1 MKKLLKKL
9 IKFILILCLIIV
21 GTTWFLGYRK
31 YKDIIKLQPIEET
44 IDALRQDPY
53 YLSYDKI
60 PVIFLDAIVAV
71 EDERLY
77 TRETTLDVEAVLRA
91 TLTNIKTMSFAEGGS
106 TIPQQVIKNVYFDH
120 TASPIRKVA
129 EYYLTKDLLNIYT
142 KQRVLE
148 TYVNIIYYGNGAYS
162 IGQAADHYFSF
173 PVKELNDGELT
184 ILAGLPNAPS
194 VYDLTV
200 NFPLAKERQAH
211 VLYRLVETEKLTQEE
226 ADEIYRMEVSGYE

>member
-9 IKFILILCLIIV
+9 IKLILILCLIII
-21 GTTWFLGYRK
+21 GATWFLGYRK
-31 YKDIIKLQPIEET
+31 YKGIIKERPVEKT
-44 IDALRQDPY
+44 INTLRQDSY
-53 YLSYDKI
+53 YLSYDQI
-60 PVIFLDAIVAV
+60 PVIFLDAVVAV

-77 TRETTLDVEAVLRA
+77 TRETTLDVEALMRA

-120 TASPIRKVA
+120 TADPVRKVA
-129 EYYLTKDLLNIYT
+129 EYYLTKDLLNIYS

-162 IGQAADHYFSF
+162 LGQAADHYFSF

-200 NFPLAKERQAH
+200 NFPLAKQRQAH
-211 VLYRLVETEKLTQEE
+211 VLSRLVETEKITQDQ